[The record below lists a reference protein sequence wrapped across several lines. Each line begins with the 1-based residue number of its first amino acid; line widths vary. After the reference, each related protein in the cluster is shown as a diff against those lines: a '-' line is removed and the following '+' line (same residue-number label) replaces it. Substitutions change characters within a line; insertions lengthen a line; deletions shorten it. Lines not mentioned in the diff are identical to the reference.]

1 MRLVNY
7 LYIIKMATTNDS
19 SFTNIEWETVRSKK
33 GVGKP
38 SKEHKEYKEYTPR
51 GYKPKDQSP
60 RTNNAELN
68 ENYVPKPIRDDIDEI
83 VYSSNSTYE
92 KIRDLNKKINGYV
105 KYRSSK
111 DIDWRKRLNI
121 YIIYESCKNNKHEI
135 IASILDNCP
144 DYTIYTNAI
153 SSTKSGNNCLF
164 DAAYFGSDIVVNYLL
179 NRNANIHHKNKLG
192 ETIYEIIEAGRLDAF
207 ERYPKAKKT
216 LGERFDE
223 CIRLVKQVEDAEKA
237 GLKASEVLEDVVA
250 IEGGGG
256 AAAAGG
262 GSSEYPSEYT
272 LETLKEDVLKY
283 IETPSEFRKFVVYL
297 KANNFTELLVSVLE
311 DEEMEDILIDN
322 PYVAKLV

>member
-1 MRLVNY
+1 MDT
-7 LYIIKMATTNDS
+7 TTNHS
-19 SFTNIEWETVRSKK
+19 SSTNIEWETVRNRKTL
-33 GVGKP
+33 GKP
-38 SKEHKEYKEYTPR
+38 PKEYASKEYSSKEYKSKE
-51 GYKPKDQSP
+51 YKPKDQSP

-68 ENYVPKPIRDDIDEI
+68 ENYVPKQIRDDIDEI

-92 KIRDLNKKINGYV
+92 KIRDLNKKINGFV
-105 KYRSSK
+105 KYKNSK

-121 YIIYESCKNNKHEI
+121 YAIYESCKNNKHEI

-144 DYTIYTNAI
+144 DYTVYTNAI

-164 DAAYFGSDIVVNYLL
+164 DAAFFGSDIVVNYLL
-179 NRNANIHHKNKLG
+179 NRNANIHHRNKRG
-192 ETIYEIIEAGRLDAF
+192 ETIYEIIEEGRKYAF
-207 ERYPKAKKT
+207 DEYPKAKRI
-216 LGERFDE
+216 LAERFDE
-223 CIRLVKQVEDAEKA
+223 CIRLVRQVEDAEKA
-237 GLKASEVLEDVVA
+237 GLKVSEVLEDVGAAV
-250 IEGGGG
+250 GGAAVGGAAVGG
-256 AAAAGG
+256 AAA

>member
-33 GVGKP
+33 TVGKP
-38 SKEHKEYKEYTPR
+38 SKEHTEHKEYTPR

-68 ENYVPKPIRDDIDEI
+68 ENYVPKQIRDDIDEI
-83 VYSSNSTYE
+83 VYSSHSTYE
-92 KIRDLNKKINGYV
+92 KIRDLNKKINGFV
-105 KYRSSK
+105 KYKNSK

-121 YIIYESCKNNKHEI
+121 YTIYESCKNNKHEI

-144 DYTIYTNAI
+144 DYTVYTNAI

-164 DAAYFGSDIVVNYLL
+164 DAAFFGSDIVVNYLL

-192 ETIYEIIEAGRLDAF
+192 ETIYEIIEEGRKYAF
-207 ERYPKAKKT
+207 EEYPKAKRI
-216 LGERFDE
+216 LADRFDE

-237 GLKASEVLEDVVA
+237 GLKASEVLEDV
-250 IEGGGG
+250 GG
-256 AAAAGG
+256 AAAGGGG

-297 KANNFTELLVSVLE
+297 KAHNFTELLVSVLE